1 MVSCLILTKTD
12 KGHKSVHSVRARG
25 REDES
30 DGKTSADQE
39 TEEQCDQVQTALQQ
53 ISVYT
58 CD

>member
-1 MVSCLILTKTD
+1 MILAKTD
-12 KGHKSVHSVRARG
+12 KGHKSIHSVRARG

-39 TEEQCDQVQTALQQ
+39 TEEQCDQVQTEVQQ
-53 ISVYT
+53 ISVYP